1 MLLKIFLIHFQTFS
15 AYLTLLMRRKQD
27 KKSFFYK
34 LSQIDNTANDVD

>member
-1 MLLKIFLIHFQTFS
+1 MLLKKILIPFPIIS
-15 AYLTLLMRRKQD
+15 AYLTLPMRRKQD